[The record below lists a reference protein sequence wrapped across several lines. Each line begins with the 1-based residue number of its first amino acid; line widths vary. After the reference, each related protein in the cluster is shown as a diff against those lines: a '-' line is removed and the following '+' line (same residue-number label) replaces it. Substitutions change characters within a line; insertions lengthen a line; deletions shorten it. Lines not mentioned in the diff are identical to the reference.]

1 MVKIKNS
8 VNEIKKMGTF
18 LLKAIRL
25 LWDSSKISFIV
36 TLIITIINGVIIP
49 LNLVISKYL
58 IDSVVAALANA
69 NNHKY
74 YNVVFLWLGIEFAI
88 TVFSQLIQR
97 VNTYYS
103 VIQVRTLNNHICKL
117 IVKKSNELDLSF
129 FENNDFYNKIEKAND
144 QAAYSAMAIINAL
157 MEVIKNFTILVGSIA
172 IVIQLSPF
180 MLLLCLLTSIPMFIL
195 NLKISEFK
203 YSVYSKRIEKTRFAQ
218 HLQKLMLHYNS
229 VKEIKLSRLG
239 KYFENLI
246 LSIYKENLDKDKSVE
261 KKRFGRLSLAD
272 CLSVIITYCYKFYI
286 VILTISKGLTIGSM
300 NMYVTAITN
309 VDNSI
314 KSTLNNMAELYS
326 NNLYI
331 ENLFYVLDLK
341 PIIVAKEVPKI
352 LKNSITDCIEFRNVS
367 FKYPESNK
375 YVLKNVSFKIKANQN
390 CALVGLNG
398 CGKTTLIKLLARLY
412 EPTEGGIFIDGINI
426 NEFSLELLY
435 KCINVVFQDFMK
447 YPFTVK
453 ENIGFG
459 NIENLG
465 DMDRIELSAK
475 KANAYE
481 FIQSLKNKFD
491 TKLEKL
497 WSNGVELSLGQW
509 QKLAISRAFMSN
521 SSILILDEPTAS
533 VDAETEYELFKNFKE
548 LVGNRTSIL
557 ISHRFSTV
565 RMADLIIVLNE
576 GTVIE
581 KGTHNSLMLKE
592 GLYSKLY
599 NMQAEGYLDN
609 SVDVVS

>member
-1 MVKIKNS
+1 MVKIKTS
-8 VNEIKKMGTF
+8 INETKKMAFF
-18 LLKAIRL
+18 LLKTIRL
-25 LWDSSKISFIV
+25 LWDSSKIS
-36 TLIITIINGVIIP
+36 LIITLIVAVINGVISP

-58 IDSVVAALANA
+58 IDSVVAASFNS
-69 NNHKY
+69 NNHKC
-74 YNVVFLWLGIEFAI
+74 YNVVFLWLGIELGF
-88 TVFSQLIQR
+88 TVFSQLSQR

-103 VIQVRTLNNHICKL
+103 IIQVKTLNNHISKL
-117 IVKKSNELDLSF
+117 IVKKSHELDLSF
-129 FENNDFYNKIEKAND
+129 FENNDFYNKIEKANN
-144 QAAYSAMAIINAL
+144 QSAYSAMAIINAL
-157 MEVIKNFTILVGSIA
+157 MEVIKNLTMLVGSIA
-172 IVIQLSPF
+172 IVIQLSPV
-180 MLLLCLLTSIPMFIL
+180 MLISCLLTSIPMFIL

-203 YSVYSKRIEKTRFAQ
+203 YSVYSERIEKTRFAQ
-218 HLQKLMLHYNS
+218 YLQNLMLNYNS
-229 VKEIKLSRLG
+229 IKEIKLSRLG
-239 KYFENLI
+239 NYFENLI
-246 LSIYKENLDKDKSVE
+246 LSVYKGNLDKDKSVE
-261 KKRFGRLSLAD
+261 KKRFGRFSIAD
-272 CLSVIITYCYKFYI
+272 CLSVLITYCYKFYI
-286 VILTISKGLTIGSM
+286 VIITISKGLSIGSM
-300 NMYVTAITN
+300 NMYMTAVTN

-314 KSTLNNMAELYS
+314 KCTLNNMAELYS

-331 ENLFYVLDLK
+331 ENLFYVLELK
-341 PIIVAKEVPKI
+341 SIIVEKEEPKV
-352 LKNSITDCIEFRNVS
+352 LKNSIMDCIDFRNVS
-367 FKYPESNK
+367 FKYPGTNK
-375 YVLKNVSFKIKANQN
+375 YALKNVSFKIKANQN

-398 CGKTTLIKLLARLY
+398 CGKTTLIKLLTRLY

-426 NEFSLELLY
+426 NEFSLDSLY
-435 KCINVVFQDFMK
+435 KYINVVFQDFMK

-459 NIENLG
+459 DIGNLY

-481 FIQSLKNKFD
+481 FIQSLENKFD
-491 TKLEKL
+491 TRLEKL
-497 WSNGVELSLGQW
+497 WANGVELSLGQW
-509 QKLAISRAFMSN
+509 QKLAISRAFMSK

-548 LVGNRTSIL
+548 LVDNRTSVL

-576 GTVIE
+576 GIVIE
-581 KGTHNSLMLKE
+581 KGTHKSLMLKE